1 MIKYDLNVII
11 YKENKWEM
19 GNEKLLYKT
28 EVYNIVV
35 SRSTCSSN
43 VDYYDEVISKYWY
56 YEYYIEMSNILYSNT
71 T

>member
-1 MIKYDLNVII
+1 
-11 YKENKWEM
+11 M